1 MKLAIPYYRVSTDR
15 QGISGLG
22 LDAQRLAVEDYAARF
37 HLELA
42 SEFTEIESGALN
54 KRPVLQMALDKCKQ
68 DKALLLIAKLDR
80 LGRNI
85 VFIAKLMESDVEF
98 VAVDNPDANKLM
110 LHIMAAFAEYERDQI
125 SQRTKAALA
134 EAKKRGVKL
143 GEHGANV
150 LSKKNKQQAID
161 FAAKMKPKIEKLRGE
176 GLTTIRAL
184 VKELN
189 KRKIVTY
196 QGKGAK
202 WHVATVANLLSKI
215 KSLDQI

>member
-1 MKLAIPYYRVSTDR
+1 MKIAIPYYRVSTDR

-22 LDAQRLAVEDYAARF
+22 LDAQRLAVKEYADRF
-37 HLELA
+37 NLELTD
-42 SEFTEIESGALN
+42 EFTEVESGTLN
-54 KRPVLQMALDKCKQ
+54 KRPVLHMALEQCKQ
-68 DKALLLIAKLDR
+68 SKAILLIAKLDR
-80 LGRNI
+80 LGRNT
-85 VFIAKLMESDVEF
+85 VFIASLMESDVEF

-143 GEHGANV
+143 GEHGAKV
-150 LSKKNKQQAID
+150 LSKRNKQQAID
-161 FAAKMKPKIEKLRGE
+161 FAVKMKPKIEKLKSE
-176 GLTTIRAL
+176 GFTTTRAL

-189 KRKIVTY
+189 RRKISTY

-202 WHVATVANLLSKI
+202 WHIQSVHKLLQRI
-215 KSLDQI
+215 ASL

>member
-22 LDAQRLAVEDYAARF
+22 LDAQRLAVKEYAARF
-37 HLELA
+37 NLELTD
-42 SEFTEIESGALN
+42 EFTEVESGTLN
-54 KRPVLQMALDKCKQ
+54 KRPVLNMALERCKQ
-68 DKALLLIAKLDR
+68 SKAILLIAKLDR

-85 VFIAKLMESDVEF
+85 VFIATLMESDVEF
-98 VAVDNPDANKLM
+98 IAVDNPDANKLM

-161 FAAKMKPKIEKLRGE
+161 FAMKMKPKIEKLKSE
-176 GLTTIRAL
+176 GYTTTRAL

-189 KRKIVTY
+189 RRKISTY

-202 WHVATVANLLSKI
+202 WHIQSVHKLLQRI
-215 KSLDQI
+215 ASL

>member
-1 MKLAIPYYRVSTDR
+1 MKIAIPYYRVSTDR

-22 LDAQRLAVEDYAARF
+22 LDAQRLAVKEYAARF
-37 HLELA
+37 NLELTD
-42 SEFTEIESGALN
+42 EFTEVESGTLN
-54 KRPVLQMALDKCKQ
+54 KRPVLNMALEQCKQ
-68 DKALLLIAKLDR
+68 SKAILLIAKLDR

-85 VFIAKLMESDVEF
+85 VFIATLMESDVEF

-143 GEHGANV
+143 GEHGAKV

-161 FAAKMKPKIEKLRGE
+161 FAVKMKPKIEKLKSE
-176 GLTTIRAL
+176 GFTTTRAL

-189 KRKIVTY
+189 RRKISTY

-202 WHVATVANLLSKI
+202 WHIQSVHKLLQRI
-215 KSLDQI
+215 ASL

>member
-1 MKLAIPYYRVSTDR
+1 MKIAIPYYRVSTDR

-22 LDAQRLAVEDYAARF
+22 LDAQRLAVKEYAARF
-37 HLELA
+37 NLELTD
-42 SEFTEIESGALN
+42 EFTEVESGTLN
-54 KRPVLQMALDKCKQ
+54 KRPVLNMALEQCKQ
-68 DKALLLIAKLDR
+68 SKAILLIAKLDR

-85 VFIAKLMESDVEF
+85 VFIATLMESDVEF

-134 EAKKRGVKL
+134 QAKKRGVKL
-143 GEHGANV
+143 GEHGAKV

-161 FAAKMKPKIEKLRGE
+161 FAVKMKPKIDKLKSE
-176 GLTTIRAL
+176 GFTTTRAL

-189 KRKIVTY
+189 RRKISTY

-202 WHVATVANLLSKI
+202 WHIQSVHKLLQRI
-215 KSLDQI
+215 ASL

>member
-1 MKLAIPYYRVSTDR
+1 MKIAIPYYRVSTDR
-15 QGISGLG
+15 QGVSGLG
-22 LDAQRLAVEDYAARF
+22 MDAQRLAVQEYAARF

-42 SEFTEIESGALN
+42 NEFTEIESGTLN
-54 KRPVLQMALDKCKQ
+54 KRPVLQMALEQCKQ
-68 DKALLLIAKLDR
+68 SKAILLIAKLDR

-85 VFIAKLMESDVEF
+85 VFIASLMESDVEF

-143 GEHGANV
+143 GEHGAKV

-161 FAAKMKPKIEKLRGE
+161 FAVKMKPKIEKLRSE
-176 GLTTIRAL
+176 GFTTTRAL

-189 KRKIVTY
+189 RRKISTY
-196 QGKGAK
+196 QGHGAK
-202 WHVATVANLLSKI
+202 WHIQSVHKLLQRI
-215 KSLDQI
+215 ASL

>member
-22 LDAQRLAVEDYAARF
+22 LDAQRLAVKEYAARF
-37 HLELA
+37 NLELTD
-42 SEFTEIESGALN
+42 EFTEVESGTLN
-54 KRPVLQMALDKCKQ
+54 KRPVLNMALEQCKQ
-68 DKALLLIAKLDR
+68 SKAILLIAKLDR

-85 VFIAKLMESDVEF
+85 VFIATLMESDVEF

-143 GEHGANV
+143 GEHGAKV

-161 FAAKMKPKIEKLRGE
+161 FAVKMKPKIEKLKSE
-176 GLTTIRAL
+176 GFTTTRAL

-189 KRKIVTY
+189 RRKISTY

-202 WHVATVANLLSKI
+202 WHIQSVHKLLQRI
-215 KSLDQI
+215 ASL

>member
-1 MKLAIPYYRVSTDR
+1 MKIAIPYYRVSTDR

-22 LDAQRLAVEDYAARF
+22 LDAQRLAVKEYAARLN
-37 HLELA
+37 LELTD
-42 SEFTEIESGALN
+42 EFTEVESGTLN
-54 KRPVLQMALDKCKQ
+54 KRPVLNMALEQCKQ
-68 DKALLLIAKLDR
+68 SKAILLIAKLDR

-85 VFIAKLMESDVEF
+85 VFIATLMESDVEF

-143 GEHGANV
+143 GEHGAKV

-161 FAAKMKPKIEKLRGE
+161 FAVKMKPKIEKLKSE
-176 GLTTIRAL
+176 GFTTTRAL

-189 KRKIVTY
+189 RRKISTY

-202 WHVATVANLLSKI
+202 WHIQSVHKLLQRI
-215 KSLDQI
+215 ASL

>member
-1 MKLAIPYYRVSTDR
+1 MKIAIPYYRVSTDR

-22 LDAQRLAVEDYAARF
+22 LDAQRLAVKEYAARF
-37 HLELA
+37 NLELTD
-42 SEFTEIESGALN
+42 EFTEVESGTLN
-54 KRPVLQMALDKCKQ
+54 KRPVLNMALEQCKQ
-68 DKALLLIAKLDR
+68 NKAILLIAKLDR

-85 VFIAKLMESDVEF
+85 VFIATLMESDVEF

-143 GEHGANV
+143 GEHGAKI
-150 LSKKNKQQAID
+150 LSKKNKQQAME
-161 FAAKMKPKIEKLRGE
+161 FAAKMKPRIEKLKNE
-176 GLTTIRAL
+176 GFTTVRAL
-184 VKELN
+184 ANELN
-189 KRKIVTY
+189 RRKISTY

-202 WHVATVANLLSKI
+202 WHIQSVHKLLKRI
-215 KSLDQI
+215 NDL

>member
-1 MKLAIPYYRVSTDR
+1 MKIAIPYYRVSTDR

-22 LDAQRLAVEDYAARF
+22 LDAQRLAVKEYAARF
-37 HLELA
+37 NLELA
-42 SEFTEIESGALN
+42 EEFTEVESGKFN
-54 KRPVLQMALDKCKQ
+54 KRPVLNMALEQCKQ
-68 DKALLLIAKLDR
+68 SKAILLIAKLDR

-85 VFIAKLMESDVEF
+85 VFIATLMESEVEF

-161 FAAKMKPKIEKLRGE
+161 FAVKMKPKIEKLKSE
-176 GLTTIRAL
+176 GFTTTRAL

-189 KRKIVTY
+189 RRKISTY

-202 WHVATVANLLSKI
+202 WHIQSVHKLLQRI
-215 KSLDQI
+215 ASL

>member
-22 LDAQRLAVEDYAARF
+22 LDAQRLAVKEYAARF
-37 HLELA
+37 NLELTD
-42 SEFTEIESGALN
+42 EFTEVESGTLN
-54 KRPVLQMALDKCKQ
+54 KRPVLNMALEQCKQ
-68 DKALLLIAKLDR
+68 SKAILLIAKLDR

-85 VFIAKLMESDVEF
+85 VFIATLMESDVEF

-143 GEHGANV
+143 GEHGAKV
-150 LSKKNKQQAID
+150 LSKKNKQQAMD
-161 FAAKMKPKIEKLRGE
+161 FAVKMKPKIDKLKSE
-176 GLTTIRAL
+176 GFTTTRAL

-189 KRKIVTY
+189 RRKISTY

-202 WHVATVANLLSKI
+202 WHIQSVHKLLQRI
-215 KSLDQI
+215 ERL

>member
-15 QGISGLG
+15 QGVSGLG
-22 LDAQRLAVEDYAARF
+22 LDAQRLAVKEYAARF
-37 HLELA
+37 NLELTD
-42 SEFTEIESGALN
+42 EFTEVESGTLN
-54 KRPVLQMALDKCKQ
+54 KRPVLNMALEQCKQ
-68 DKALLLIAKLDR
+68 SKAILLIAKLDR

-85 VFIAKLMESDVEF
+85 VFIATLMESDVEF

-143 GEHGANV
+143 GEHGAKV
-150 LSKKNKQQAID
+150 LSRKNKQQAID
-161 FAAKMKPKIEKLRGE
+161 FAVKMKPKIDKLKSE
-176 GLTTIRAL
+176 GFTTTRAL

-189 KRKIVTY
+189 RRKISTY

-202 WHVATVANLLSKI
+202 WHIQSVHKLLQRI
-215 KSLDQI
+215 ERL